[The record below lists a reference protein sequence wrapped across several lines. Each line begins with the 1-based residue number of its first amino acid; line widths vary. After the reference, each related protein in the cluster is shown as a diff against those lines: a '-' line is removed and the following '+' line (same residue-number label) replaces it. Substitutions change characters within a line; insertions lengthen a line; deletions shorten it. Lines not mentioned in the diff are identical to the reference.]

1 MDEAVRDGNLERLKF
16 LHFNRTEGCTKTA
29 MDDAAKN
36 GHLEVIKFLHERHW
50 FRTQLQNKNTRS
62 FNALQKIK
70 SLFKKKKIK

>member
-50 FRTQLQNKNTRS
+50 FRTQL
-62 FNALQKIK
+62 
-70 SLFKKKKIK
+70 